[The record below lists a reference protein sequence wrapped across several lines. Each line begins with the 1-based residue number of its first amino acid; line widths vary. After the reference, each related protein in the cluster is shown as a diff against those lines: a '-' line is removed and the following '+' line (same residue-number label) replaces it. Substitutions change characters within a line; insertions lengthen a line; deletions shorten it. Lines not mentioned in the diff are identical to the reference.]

1 MKCPF
6 KLLKA
11 PYDGGAKCDEE
22 CAWLVDRMD
31 WNDEKEHYEHR
42 RVCAVAL
49 MAANRGYPRGFD
61 G

>member
-11 PYDGGAKCDEE
+11 PYDGGAECDGE
-22 CAWLVDRMD
+22 CAWLVDIWLD
-31 WNDEKEHYEHR
+31 YKWTS
-42 RVCAVAL
+42 VCAVVL
-49 MAANRGYPRGFD
+49 VDSDTVPRKPLNRVELD

>member
-22 CAWLVDRMD
+22 CAWLVEVPVGD
-31 WNDEKEHYEHR
+31 DEKK
-42 RVCAVAL
+42 VCAMTLVGSYDIPRKAIN
-49 MAANRGYPRGFD
+49 AAEE
-61 G
+61 